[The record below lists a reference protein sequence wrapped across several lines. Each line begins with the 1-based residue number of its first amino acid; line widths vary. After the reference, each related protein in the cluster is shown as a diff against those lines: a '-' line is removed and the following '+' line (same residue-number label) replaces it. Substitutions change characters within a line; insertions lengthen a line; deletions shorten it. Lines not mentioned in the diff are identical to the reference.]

1 MVTFPSRPTV
11 EGTVH
16 PGRDC
21 MAGGIKAWPENER
34 PREKLL
40 RRGAPILSDA
50 ELLALIIRTGD
61 SVTGRSAIDLGR
73 ALLQECGDLRTLAGA
88 TVSELCAVKGMGT
101 AKAASIKAVL
111 EMASRVNSERLM
123 ICSERFT
130 SPEQVYNHYH
140 YAFRDR
146 RKEYF
151 MALLL
156 DGKNRIMREI
166 QVSEGSL
173 NQSIV
178 HPREVF
184 NPAVRE
190 SAAAVILVHNHPTG
204 DPAPSREDLEIT
216 RRLREAGDIMGIKV
230 LDHIIIGDG
239 RFTSFVSAGLL

>member
-1 MVTFPSRPTV
+1 MT
-11 EGTVH
+11 
-16 PGRDC
+16 
-21 MAGGIKAWPENER
+21 GGIKAWPEDER
-34 PREKLL
+34 PREKLM
-40 RRGAPILSDA
+40 RRGSPTLSDA

-61 SVTGRSAIDLGR
+61 SVTKRSAIDLGR
-73 ALLQECGDLRTLAGA
+73 ALLQEFGDLRTLAGA
-88 TVSELCAVKGMGT
+88 TVGELCAVKGTGP
-101 AKAASIKAVL
+101 AKAASIKAAL
-111 EMASRVNSERLM
+111 EIAARINSERLM

-151 MALLL
+151 MVLLL
-156 DGKNRIMREI
+156 DGKNRIMREVQI
-166 QVSEGSL
+166 SEGSL

-216 RRLREAGDIMGIKV
+216 RRLREAGDLMGIKV

-239 RFTSFVSAGLL
+239 RFTSFVSAGFM